1 MPTLEERQLIED
13 LIAER
18 LSAVHTRLRRRVMRE
33 LGSDLN
39 INNLSEATWR
49 QLATEYR
56 DVLVQELE
64 GLFNLSGSQFGDQL
78 GVDFDFINDRAAQWA
93 REWVDGQLI
102 PDITGTARIR
112 IEDAV
117 TRFTEGEFDLGTLER
132 RITSQLGPARAELI
146 ASTEAT
152 RAAVE
157 GELSVVNELRQEGII
172 LTPIWRNVQD
182 RRVCPICFP
191 LEGMKQGTGWILPPP
206 AHGRC
211 RCFLVYEV
219 EDLPAV
225 ASVIKFKFVVGD
237 IIDLRV
243 A

>member
-1 MPTLEERQLIED
+1 MPSLEERQLVED

-18 LSAVHTRLRRRVMRE
+18 LAAVHTQLRRRVMRE

-39 INNLSEATWR
+39 VNNLTEATWQ
-49 QLATEYR
+49 QLATRYR
-56 DVLVQELE
+56 DVLVQDLE
-64 GLFNLSGSQFGDQL
+64 GLFNLAGTQFGDQL
-78 GVDFDFINDRAAQWA
+78 GVDFEFINARAATWA

-102 PDITGTARIR
+102 PDITGTARTR

-117 TRFTEGEFDLGTLER
+117 TRFTDGEFDLGTLER

-157 GELSVVNELRQEGII
+157 GELAVVNELRQDGII
-172 LTPIWRNVQD
+172 LIPIWRNVQD
-182 RRVCPICFP
+182 GRVCPICAP
-191 LEGMKQGTGWILPPP
+191 LEGNKQGTGWILPPP

-211 RCFLVYEV
+211 RCYLVYEV

-225 ASVIKFKFVVGD
+225 ASVIKFNFSVGD
-237 IIDLRV
+237 IVDLR
-243 A
+243 AA